1 MPKVRFSV
9 ALEEQDAWQL
19 AQFIKRVRY
28 DQAYELTEAHLR
40 ADERALR
47 AEAMIRGL
55 MRVWDALNKV
65 GVEPR

>member
-1 MPKVRFSV
+1 MAKVRFSV

-19 AQFIKRVRY
+19 AQFIKRMRY

-55 MRVWDALNKV
+55 MRVWDALNEV